1 MSASL
6 TDLLTAAK
14 NVVSAIN
21 GLANTYFGLQGIQVA
36 NGITTTT
43 LVTTRAGRLS
53 KLSVMS
59 SGSGSAG
66 TAYDS
71 NSVSNLTNPICA
83 ISSTAGVYVIDI
95 PFVNGLV
102 IVPGASDTITV
113 AYTTGGS
120 VGYPNQ

>member
-1 MSASL
+1 MSVSL
-6 TDLLTAAK
+6 SDILTAAK
-14 NVVSAIN
+14 NVVTAIN
-21 GLANTYFGLQGIQVA
+21 GLVTTYLGLQGVQVA

-43 LVTTRAGRLS
+43 LVTTKAGRLS

-59 SGSGSAG
+59 SGTGSAG

-71 NSVSNLTNPICA
+71 NSTSNLTNPICA
-83 ISSTAGVYVIDI
+83 ISSTAGVYVVDI

-113 AYTTGGS
+113 VYTTGS
-120 VGYPNQ
+120 PVGFTGG